1 MFAKIGEYMN
11 IEEIKKSKT
20 NILGKNIIYY
30 KEIGSTQ
37 DEAKKIINTKIDNG
51 TIIVAD
57 SQNKGRGT
65 KENTWYTGIGKNIA
79 MTLIIF
85 PNCNIQELDGLTM
98 LIAEC
103 IVNTIN
109 ELYNYELTIKYPND
123 VFLNGKKIAGILT
136 ETSTSKNKVNHILI
150 GIGFNVNEDNFNVDT
165 LNIATSLKREYSKEF
180 SREEIIKRF
189 LEIFENNIK
198 SII

>member
-1 MFAKIGEYMN
+1 MN
-11 IEEIKKSKT
+11 IEEIKRSKT
-20 NILGKNIIYY
+20 NILGKNVIYY

-37 DEAKKIINTKIDNG
+37 DEAKKLINTKIDNG
-51 TIIVAD
+51 TIILAD

-65 KENTWYTGIGKNIA
+65 KENIWYTGIGKNIA

-85 PNCNIQELDGLTM
+85 PKCNIQMLDGLTK

-103 IVNTIN
+103 IVNTIS

-150 GIGFNVNEDNFNVDT
+150 GIGFNVNEDNFNTDT
-165 LNIATSLKREYSKEF
+165 VNIATSLKREYDKEF

-189 LEIFENNIK
+189 LEIFESNVRL
-198 SII
+198 II

>member
-1 MFAKIGEYMN
+1 MN
-11 IEEIKKSKT
+11 IEKIRKAKT
-20 NILGKNIIYY
+20 NILGKNIIFY

-37 DEAKKIINTKIDNG
+37 DEAKRLINTNIDNG
-51 TIIVAD
+51 TVILAN
-57 SQNKGRGT
+57 SQKKGRGT
-65 KENTWYTGIGKNIA
+65 KENIWYTGIGKNIA

-98 LIAEC
+98 LIAKC
-103 IVNTIN
+103 LVSTIS

-123 VFLNGKKIAGILT
+123 LFLNGKKIAGILT

-150 GIGFNVNEDNFNVDT
+150 GIGFNINEDNFNVDT
-165 LNIATSLKREYSKEF
+165 LNIATSLKREYNKEF
-180 SREEIIKRF
+180 SREEIIKKF

>member
-1 MFAKIGEYMN
+1 MN
-11 IEEIKKSKT
+11 TEEIKKSKT

-37 DEAKKIINTKIDNG
+37 DKAKELINTKIDNG
-51 TIIVAD
+51 TVILAD
-57 SQNKGRGT
+57 SQTKGRGT
-65 KENTWYTGIGKNIA
+65 KENIWYTGIGKNIA

-85 PNCNIQELDGLTM
+85 PKCNIQMLDGLTK

-103 IVNTIN
+103 IVNTIS
-109 ELYNYELTIKYPND
+109 ELYSYELTIKYPND
-123 VFLNGKKIAGILT
+123 IFLNGKKIAGILT
-136 ETSTSKNKVNHILI
+136 ETSTSKSKVNHILI
-150 GIGFNVNEDNFNVDT
+150 GVGFNVNEDNFNVDT
-165 LNIATSLKREYSKEF
+165 VNIATSLKKEYNREF

-189 LEIFENNIK
+189 LEIFEDNIK

>member
-1 MFAKIGEYMN
+1 MN
-11 IEEIKKSKT
+11 IEEIRKSKT

-37 DEAKKIINTKIDNG
+37 DEAKKLINTKIDNG
-51 TIIVAD
+51 TIILAD

-65 KENTWYTGIGKNIA
+65 KENIWYTGLGKNIA

-85 PNCNIQELDGLTM
+85 PKCNIQMLDGLTK

-103 IVNTIN
+103 IVNTIS
-109 ELYNYELTIKYPND
+109 ELYNYKLKIKYPND

-136 ETSTSKNKVNHILI
+136 ETSTSKSKVNHILI
-150 GIGFNVNEDNFNVDT
+150 GIGFNVNEDNFNIDT
-165 LNIATSLKREYSKEF
+165 VNIATSLKKEYNKEF
-180 SREEIIKRF
+180 FREEIIKRF
-189 LEIFENNIK
+189 LEIFEDNIK
-198 SII
+198 LII

>member
-1 MFAKIGEYMN
+1 MN
-11 IEEIKKSKT
+11 IEEIRKSKT

-30 KEIGSTQ
+30 KEVGSTQ

-51 TIIVAD
+51 TIILAD

-85 PNCNIQELDGLTM
+85 PNCNIEALDGLTI

-103 IVNTIN
+103 IVNTIS
-109 ELYNYELTIKYPND
+109 ELYNYELKIKYPND

-136 ETSTSKNKVNHILI
+136 ETSTSKNKVKHILI

-165 LNIATSLKREYSKEF
+165 LNIATSLKREYNKEF
-180 SREEIIKRF
+180 PREEIIKKF
-189 LEIFENNIK
+189 IEKFEDNIK

>member
-1 MFAKIGEYMN
+1 MN
-11 IEEIKKSKT
+11 IEEIKKSRT
-20 NILGKNIIYY
+20 NILGKNVIYY

-37 DEAKKIINTKIDNG
+37 DEAKKLINTKIDNG
-51 TIIVAD
+51 TIILAD

-65 KENTWYTGIGKNIA
+65 KENIWYTGIGKNIA

-85 PNCNIQELDGLTM
+85 PKCNIQVLDGLTK

-103 IVNTIN
+103 IVNTIS
-109 ELYNYELTIKYPND
+109 ELYNYKLTIKYPND

-136 ETSTSKNKVNHILI
+136 ETSTSKDKVNHILI
-150 GIGFNVNEDNFNVDT
+150 GIGFNVNEDNFNTDT
-165 LNIATSLKREYSKEF
+165 ANIATSLKREYNKEF

-189 LEIFENNIK
+189 LEIFESNVK
-198 SII
+198 LII